1 VEVCWTSDSWAQKNL
16 GSRGEKSRNSDKRA
30 LMGVECRFWGMSQ
43 PNLPNENT
51 EEPSGY
57 RERNGPLLTFHEGY
71 LVDGDPSDLDVKK
84 NSGREGREGRKVWAW
99 WAWEVVKENWP
110 GVVVRFGCGG
120 RSCSV
125 PSTVVE

>member
-71 LVDGDPSDLDVKK
+71 LVDGDPNDLGVEK
-84 NSGREGREGRKVWAW
+84 NSGREGKEG
-99 WAWEVVKENWP
+99 KESV
-110 GVVVRFGCGG
+110 GVVGVGG
-120 RSCSV
+120 GERKLAGSSSSLWMWRS
-125 PSTVVE
+125 